1 MKPVN
6 FNDISDNN
14 KNYDYRKLVLILPI
28 ILLLTFILFD
38 NKNLDDEISVLENK
52 TLYTKEDVTIL
63 SQENSKLK
71 EEYQYLEKYN
81 LFYKELDN
89 NKENERELNLLIY
102 SLMENSSENTFIKDA
117 RFKDLKISIDGIS
130 NSQENISLFMENL
143 YESENLQLEINEI
156 EFINGYYTFNIFGEI
171 LWGI

>member
-6 FNDISDNN
+6 FNEISDNN

-71 EEYQYLEKYN
+71 EEYQYLEKY
-81 LFYKELDN
+81 
-89 NKENERELNLLIY
+89 
-102 SLMENSSENTFIKDA
+102 
-117 RFKDLKISIDGIS
+117 
-130 NSQENISLFMENL
+130 
-143 YESENLQLEINEI
+143 
-156 EFINGYYTFNIFGEI
+156 
-171 LWGI
+171 